1 MTGGLIVTPFGPPYR
16 LINMYWQED
25 EEQSK
30 RVSDSIVDV
39 VYGLDCRSLP
49 VDHAFS
55 LSEAILE
62 HLPWLVDEQGAGI
75 HPISIPEAGNGW
87 LRPEG
92 GDELLHLSKRTKL
105 TLRIPSERFDEAAE
119 LCGKQLVVAG
129 NNLTVLKMRERLLQP
144 METVF
149 SRYNVLKDGMDEAA
163 FMQDVMQ
170 TLQAMGIKPR
180 KMLPGRAHSLRTDE
194 GELQTLTLMIA
205 DLSQEDSLRIQQ
217 NGIGEHQHMG
227 CGLFIPQKSI
237 TEVHEVHE

>member
-1 MTGGLIVTPFGPPYR
+1 
-16 LINMYWQED
+16 MYWQEN

-30 RVSDSIVDV
+30 RVSDAIVDV

-49 VDHAFS
+49 VDHAFA
-55 LSEAILE
+55 LSEAILV
-62 HLPWLVDEQGAGI
+62 HLPWLVEEQGAGV

-105 TLRIPSERFDEAAE
+105 ILRIPSDRFDDAAV
-119 LCGKQLVVAG
+119 LCGKQLSVAG
-129 NNLTVLKMRERLLQP
+129 NDMKVLKMRERLLQP

-149 SRYNVLKDGMDEAA
+149 SRYNVLAEGMDETD
-163 FMQDVMQ
+163 FMQDIMQ

-180 KMLPGRAHSLRTDE
+180 KMLPGREHMMRTDD
-194 GELQTLTLMIA
+194 GILKTMTLMIA
-205 DLSQEDSLRIQQ
+205 DLSLEDSLKIQQ
-217 NGIGEHQHMG
+217 KGIGEHQHMG

>member
-1 MTGGLIVTPFGPPYR
+1 M
-16 LINMYWQED
+16 MYWQED
-25 EEQSK
+25 EEESK
-30 RVSDSIVDV
+30 RVSDAIVDV

-49 VDHAFS
+49 VDHAFA

-62 HLPWLVDEQGAGI
+62 HLPWLVEEQGAGV

-92 GDELLHLSKRTKL
+92 EDELLHLSKRTKL
-105 TLRIPSERFDEAAE
+105 TLRIPSERFDDAAV
-119 LCGKQLVVAG
+119 LCGKQLSVAG
-129 NNLTVLKMRERLLQP
+129 NEMKVLKMRERLLQP

-149 SRYNVLKDGMDEAA
+149 SRYNVVAEGMDETS

-170 TLQAMGIKPR
+170 NLQAMGIKPR
-180 KMLPGRAHSLRTDE
+180 KMLPGREHTMRTDD
-194 GELQTLTLMIA
+194 GMLKTMTLMIA
-205 DLSQEDSLRIQQ
+205 DLSLEDSLKIQQ
-217 NGIGEHQHMG
+217 QGIGQHQHMG